1 MRRAIEMSM
10 LEYDEQ
16 TRTTTSVADAAA
28 TQATMDVDAVR
39 ISIFYS
45 NSSMYCYIL
54 ILSYRMLMKI

>member
-28 TQATMDVDAVR
+28 PQATMDVDAVR

-45 NSSMYCYIL
+45 NASMYCYIF